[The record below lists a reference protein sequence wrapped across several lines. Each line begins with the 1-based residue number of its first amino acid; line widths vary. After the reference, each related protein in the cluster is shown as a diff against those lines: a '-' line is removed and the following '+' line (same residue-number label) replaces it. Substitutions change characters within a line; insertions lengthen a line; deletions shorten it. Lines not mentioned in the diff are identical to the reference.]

1 MIGDRATG
9 WFQGMPITGK
19 GTADTHEA
27 LLAFAGTQKI
37 QRIWTD
43 NSPELI
49 QSCRLMK
56 VVHDRSTPGRPQT
69 NGRAE
74 RLVRKVLEGT
84 RTSASG
90 GLASAILAVRYDAL
104 LLHGERTCRC

>member
-1 MIGDRATG
+1 
-9 WFQGMPITGK
+9 MPITGK
-19 GTADTHEA
+19 GTADRCEA

-43 NSPELI
+43 SSPELI

-56 VVHDRSTPGRPQT
+56 MIHDRSTPGRPQT

-74 RLVRKVLEGT
+74 RLARKVLEGT
-84 RTSASG
+84 R
-90 GLASAILAVRYDAL
+90 AL
-104 LLHGERTCRC
+104 LLQAGMPSPYWPYAMTHRCFMENVRVGADACKRRRAS